1 MMILIYF
8 VFVLFY
14 NQVLGNSLCMCGG
27 GLIVEFF
34 FVYWYGEVLLSLF
47 NMILFILVL
56 YEYIMVELDFWR
68 KFMDYFC

>member
-1 MMILIYF
+1 
-8 VFVLFY
+8 
-14 NQVLGNSLCMCGG
+14 MCGG

-34 FVYWYGEVLLSLF
+34 FVYWYVEVLLSLF

-56 YEYIMVELDFWR
+56 YEYIMVKLDFWR